1 MFDFDVVTG
10 SVPWIPKPV
19 KDDSFDRKR
28 ESSPLSVE
36 NRSPGDKAAQ
46 DTARTERR

>member
-19 KDDSFDRKR
+19 QDDSFDRER
-28 ESSPLSVE
+28 ESVPLSVE
-36 NRSPGDKAAQ
+36 IRSSGDKAAQ
-46 DTARTERR
+46 DTGRTERR